1 MAAERMS
8 GTVKWFSRVKGY
20 GFIAPDGEEREIF
33 VHFTGIEGEGYRN
46 LEKGEKVS
54 FVVEDTEKGPQAV
67 QVRAEGFDVTS
78 WTAEP
83 TDEPA
88 EGVVGETSWRAEDE
102 ASESEETADELEQD
116 EDQASELEG
125 ETADELE
132 QEEGEA
138 SELQEET
145 ADELEQE
152 EGEASEL
159 EEETA
164 DELEQDE
171 DQASELEEETADEL
185 EQEEAGDEPPDLV
198 A

>member
-102 ASESEETADELEQD
+102 ASGSEEEISDELEQD
-116 EDQASELEG
+116 E
-125 ETADELE
+125 
-132 QEEGEA
+132 GEA
-138 SELQEET
+138 S
-145 ADELEQE
+145 
-152 EGEASEL
+152 GS
-159 EEETA
+159 EEET
-164 DELEQDE
+164 
-171 DQASELEEETADEL
+171 SDEL

>member
-1 MAAERMS
+1 MAAERTS

-20 GFIAPDGEEREIF
+20 GFIAPDGEESEIF

-83 TDEPA
+83 TDDPA
-88 EGVVGETSWRAEDE
+88 EGVVGETSWRAPGADEALVSDEEPSDEPAEDMDEASGSDEEASDEPVQDMDEASGSEEEASDEPVQDMDEASGSDEEASDEPAEEMDE
-102 ASESEETADELEQD
+102 ASESDEE
-116 EDQASELEG
+116 S
-125 ETADELE
+125 
-132 QEEGEA
+132 
-138 SELQEET
+138 
-145 ADELEQE
+145 
-152 EGEASEL
+152 
-159 EEETA
+159 
-164 DELEQDE
+164 
-171 DQASELEEETADEL
+171 
-185 EQEEAGDEPPDLV
+185 GDDPPDLV

>member
-20 GFIAPDGEEREIF
+20 GFIAPDGEESEIF

-54 FVVEDTEKGPQAV
+54 FVIEDTEKGLQAV

-83 TDEPA
+83 TDDPA
-88 EGVVGETSWRAEDE
+88 EGVVGETSWRAEEADE
-102 ASESEETADELEQD
+102 ASESEEQTADEPADEASESEEQTSD
-116 EDQASELEG
+116 ELEG
-125 ETADELE
+125 
-132 QEEGEA
+132 QEA
-138 SELQEET
+138 
-145 ADELEQE
+145 A
-152 EGEASEL
+152 
-159 EEETA
+159 
-164 DELEQDE
+164 E
-171 DQASELEEETADEL
+171 DDL
-185 EQEEAGDEPPDLV
+185 PDLV

>member
-20 GFIAPDGEEREIF
+20 GFIAPDDEETEIF

-102 ASESEETADELEQD
+102 AEASESEEETSDELEQD
-116 EDQASELEG
+116 EA
-125 ETADELE
+125 
-132 QEEGEA
+132 EA
-138 SELQEET
+138 SEFDEE
-145 ADELEQE
+145 
-152 EGEASEL
+152 SS
-159 EEETA
+159 

-171 DQASELEEETADEL
+171 AEAPEFGEESSDEL
-185 EQEEAGDEPPDLV
+185 EQDEAE

>member
-20 GFIAPDGEEREIF
+20 GFIAPDGEESEVF

-54 FVVEDTEKGPQAV
+54 FVIEDTEKGPQAV

-83 TDEPA
+83 TDDPA
-88 EGVVGETSWRAEDE
+88 EGVVGETSWRAEEVSGVEEQSSDVPADEAEETSGSEEETSDELVEDMDEAAGSEEETSDELVEDMDE
-102 ASESEETADELEQD
+102 ASGSEDETSDESAEAENDS
-116 EDQASELEG
+116 SES
-125 ETADELE
+125 D
-132 QEEGEA
+132 EA
-138 SELQEET
+138 S
-145 ADELEQE
+145 
-152 EGEASEL
+152 GEN
-159 EEETA
+159 
-164 DELEQDE
+164 
-171 DQASELEEETADEL
+171 
-185 EQEEAGDEPPDLV
+185 PPDLV